1 MAAIVPSSRERSSGD
16 ESRSS
21 DVSSIAG
28 GRGGRGGGEREEGE
42 TISR

>member
-21 DVSSIAG
+21 EVSSIAG
-28 GRGGRGGGEREEGE
+28 ERGRRGGEREEGE
-42 TISR
+42 AVSR